1 MVRLKAQQA
10 PTASPNLRLVHGL
23 VESANA
29 LSLMEQLINS
39 SLFTDDLLGAVAL
52 AFHGASPGQ
61 VWPIGKL
68 S

>member
-1 MVRLKAQQA
+1 VIGGSR
-10 PTASPNLRLVHGL
+10 NLQGSADVGDALTLVKKL
-23 VESANA
+23 ISR
-29 LSLMEQLINS
+29 SQLA
-39 SLFTDDLLGAVAL
+39 DDLFGAVAL